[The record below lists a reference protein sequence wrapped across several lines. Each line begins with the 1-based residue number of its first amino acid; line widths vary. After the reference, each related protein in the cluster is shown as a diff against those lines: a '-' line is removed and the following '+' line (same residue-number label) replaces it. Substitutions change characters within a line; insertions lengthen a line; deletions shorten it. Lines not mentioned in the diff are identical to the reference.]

1 MKKLS
6 KTELSKLSMAK
17 HLRLYIPKFKS
28 NLERSFWLDLYFRE
42 ATALN
47 LGKDVAYLANKL
59 LTSPQVMQWL
69 TEEDINKAVEWTEYC
84 AAHNH

>member
-1 MKKLS
+1 MKELL

-17 HLRLYIPKFKS
+17 YLRLYIPKFKS

-42 ATALN
+42 AAALN
-47 LGKDVAYLANKL
+47 PGKDVAYLANEL
-59 LTSPQVMQWL
+59 LTSPQVMRWL